1 MQQQKPNNQNNP
13 HQPKKQGYIIIPNY
27 FLREYIKVLGVGPA
41 MFYQYLLTYCHKNKN
56 TAWPSLLTSS
66 NDTGIT
72 KKTLTKYYRILIQY
86 GLIKKFSKKKLSSD
100 KHTRNIYQLTP
111 LDREKITLHKGNFY
125 HNIGV
130 KITPDLGKKLP
141 PNNTNLNITN
151 TTTKKTKDVV
161 VNFKKIKEKGEEKM
175 QTTHANKNHHSEQ
188 AIRERMQD
196 LDFTKSF
203 TEKVLTEYPLKKIK
217 EKLEL
222 CAGGR
227 QVRNPHAWLISALK
241 NDYRSEEHK
250 EQASYNSSP
259 RPLMSFP
266 RPLMSFP
273 SSRESSE
280 CNSESITENNKNCRG
295 LIHQTHSP
303 YFLLPSEGEGQGEG
317 DKILST
323 EEARERFKNLREKLK
338 AMKTPYSS
346 P

>member
-13 HQPKKQGYIIIPNY
+13 HQPKKEGYIIIPNY

-222 CAGGR
+222 YAGER

-241 NDYRSEEHK
+241 NDY
-250 EQASYNSSP
+250 QDPQSP
-259 RPLMSFP
+259 LSFPHPSLSFPHPSLSFPHPSLSFP
-266 RPLMSFP
+266 RK
-273 SSRESSE
+273 RESIKPAE
-280 CNSESITENNKNCRG
+280 EPAEKN
-295 LIHQTHSP
+295 
-303 YFLLPSEGEGQGEG
+303 EGG
-317 DKILST
+317 KILST
-323 EEARERFKNLREKLK
+323 EEARERFKHLREKLK